1 MRAIK
6 SLSMLVAASLALL
19 PGKPYAGEIR
29 LKDGKGTITF
39 DNEKEF
45 VDSYFKTYASWL
57 QTAKNFVKG
66 SEFYFIVTSDCY
78 FIRNFL
84 LHPEDMKLVQRD
96 DTYLYESLEDALK
109 SEEFQRALQRKW
121 EAPYVIAADL
131 RTMDLTGV
139 YGKDGAR
146 VIDGK
151 GHGMLRI
158 LKPEAFCT
166 R

>member
-1 MRAIK
+1 
-6 SLSMLVAASLALL
+6 
-19 PGKPYAGEIR
+19 
-29 LKDGKGTITF
+29 
-39 DNEKEF
+39 
-45 VDSYFKTYASWL
+45 
-57 QTAKNFVKG
+57 
-66 SEFYFIVTSDCY
+66 
-78 FIRNFL
+78 
-84 LHPEDMKLVQRD
+84 MKLVQRD